1 MVDLSD
7 IRFVKRISVGTNNPG
22 HVLAEEEIQQ
32 AVNLLNRCLSGPPS
46 GTIIGIEKSFK
57 VLTIGE
63 HQALLQW
70 IVYHVGF
77 PRKPLWLDE

>member
-7 IRFVKRISVGTNNPG
+7 VRFVKRISVGTSNPG
-22 HVLAEEEIQQ
+22 HVLAEEEIQK

-77 PRKPLWLDE
+77 PRKPIWLDE

>member
-1 MVDLSD
+1 MVDLSEV
-7 IRFVKRISVGTNNPG
+7 RFVKRISVGTSNPG
-22 HVLAEEEIQQ
+22 HVLAEQEIQE
-32 AVNLLNRCLSGPPS
+32 AVNLLNRCLNGPPKGS
-46 GTIIGIEKSFK
+46 IIGIEKSFR

-77 PRKPLWLDE
+77 PRKPVWLDE

>member
-1 MVDLSD
+1 MVDLSNV
-7 IRFVKRISVGTNNPG
+7 RFVKRISVGTSNPG

-32 AVNLLNRCLSGPPS
+32 AVNLLNRCLSGPPK

-77 PRKPLWLDE
+77 PRKPIWLDE

>member
-1 MVDLSD
+1 MVDLSNV
-7 IRFVKRISVGTNNPG
+7 RFVKRISVGTSNPG

-32 AVNLLNRCLSGPPS
+32 AVNLLNRCLSGPP
-46 GTIIGIEKSFK
+46 GGAIIGIEKSFK

-77 PRKPLWLDE
+77 PRKPIWLDE

>member
-22 HVLAEEEIQQ
+22 HVLAEEEIQE
-32 AVNLLNRCLSGPPS
+32 AVNLLNRCLNGPPK
-46 GTIIGIEKSFK
+46 GIIIGIEKSFR
-57 VLTIGE
+57 VLTMGE

-77 PRKPLWLDE
+77 SRKPSWLDG

>member
-7 IRFVKRISVGTNNPG
+7 IRFVKRISVGTSNPG
-22 HVLAEEEIQQ
+22 HVLAEEEIQE
-32 AVNLLNRCLSGPPS
+32 AVNLLNRCLSGPPK
-46 GTIIGIEKSFK
+46 GTIIGIEKSFR
-57 VLTIGE
+57 VLTMGE

-77 PRKPLWLDE
+77 SRKPSWLDG

>member
-1 MVDLSD
+1 MVDLSNV
-7 IRFVKRISVGTNNPG
+7 RFVKRISVGTSNPG

-32 AVNLLNRCLSGPPS
+32 AVNLLNRCLSGPPR

-77 PRKPLWLDE
+77 PRKPIWLDE